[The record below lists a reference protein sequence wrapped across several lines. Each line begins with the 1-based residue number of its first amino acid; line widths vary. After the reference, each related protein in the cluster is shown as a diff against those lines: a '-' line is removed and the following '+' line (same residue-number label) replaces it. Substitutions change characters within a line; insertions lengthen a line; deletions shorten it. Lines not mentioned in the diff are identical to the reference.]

1 MEMSP
6 FFDANLTFPH
16 FFLPPP
22 QGSMLVRRAV
32 VPAPPDGG
40 WGWVVVLAAFLQS
53 ALVFG
58 VLRSFGVFFVKFVDH
73 FQELSG
79 RISWI
84 TSIGIAV
91 QQFASPVGT
100 ALSSHYGA
108 RPVIMVGGFLSGLG
122 LLLASFATQ
131 LVHLYLSIGLLSGFG
146 WALVFTPS
154 VASVA
159 RYFKRRRTLATSLA
173 LTGVCISS
181 FAFSPLFQ
189 FLVDAYAW
197 RGGLMIV
204 AGMSFNLVVCG
215 ALIRP
220 LTLKEDLSGEK
231 LTGPCRKTVSNLF
244 GLHLLS
250 HCSFMRYVVAITL
263 VNTGYF
269 IPYVHLVARAQELDF
284 DTYQAAFLMSLAAVA
299 DLCGRLFSGWLGS
312 CRSPRLMHLLVAC
325 TSLTG
330 VSLLLIAWGRTYPLL
345 VAISLGYG
353 FFSGALTP
361 VVFSIVPEIVGI
373 ENIFSAMGLLQM
385 IESVGGLLGSP
396 LSGWLR
402 DLTGNY
408 AASFL
413 AAGSF
418 LLAGS
423 LVLLTVPSF
432 STCLTQPAWQE
443 ARLGKEA
450 GDGSHSTSEA
460 PTPEKYLSCPGGTLA
475 EQTPVK
481 S

>member
-1 MEMSP
+1 
-6 FFDANLTFPH
+6 
-16 FFLPPP
+16 
-22 QGSMLVRRAV
+22 MLVRRAV
-32 VPAPPDGG
+32 VPASPDGG

-58 VLRSFGVFFVKFVDH
+58 VLRSFGVFFVEFVAH

-91 QQFASPVGT
+91 QQFA
-100 ALSSHYGA
+100 
-108 RPVIMVGGFLSGLG
+108 R
-122 LLLASFATQ
+122 
-131 LVHLYLSIGLLSGFG
+131 FG

-154 VASVA
+154 LASVA
-159 RYFKRRRTLATSLA
+159 CYFKHRRTLATSLA
-173 LTGVCISS
+173 LTGVGISS

-189 FLVDAYAW
+189 FLVDSYAW
-197 RGGLMIV
+197 RGALMIV
-204 AGMSFNLVVCG
+204 AGMSFNLMVCG

-220 LTLKEDLSGEK
+220 LTLKDDVPGGK
-231 LTGPCRKTVSNLF
+231 LMAPTWKTFSNLF
-244 GLHLLS
+244 GLQLLS
-250 HCSFMRYVVAITL
+250 HCSFMRYVAAITL

-269 IPYVHLVARAQELDF
+269 IPYVHLVAWARELGF
-284 DTYQAAFLMSLAAVA
+284 DEYQAAFLMSLTAVA

-312 CRSPRLMHLLVAC
+312 CRSSQLIHLLVAW

-330 VSLLLIAWGRTYPLL
+330 LFLLLIAWGRAYPLL

-361 VVFSIVPEIVGI
+361 VVFSIVPEIVDWSMRLWVI
-373 ENIFSAMGLLQM
+373 EPATAVHPELPFGTA
-385 IESVGGLLGSP
+385 SP
-396 LSGWLR
+396 FGCFLSGWLR

-423 LVLLTVPSF
+423 LVLMTVTNF
-432 STCLTQPAWQE
+432 STCLTQPDWHN
-443 ARLGKEA
+443 ARLGREPGDDDSRLTSVAPA
-450 GDGSHSTSEA
+450 G
-460 PTPEKYLSCPGGTLA
+460 LSPKKGGAAA
-475 EQTPVK
+475 EQTPVEELNGCRNPK
-481 S
+481 VGFESRVEMDGSVEQNT